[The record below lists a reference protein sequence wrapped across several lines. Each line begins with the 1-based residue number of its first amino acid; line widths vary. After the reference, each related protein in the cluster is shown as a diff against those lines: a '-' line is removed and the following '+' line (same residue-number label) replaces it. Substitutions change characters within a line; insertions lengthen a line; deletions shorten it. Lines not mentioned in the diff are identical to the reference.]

1 MMSFVYLS
9 ESAKIDK
16 LNTTILDIF
25 KDVMGNELNFEK
37 LYFRF
42 RLDSRF
48 DKIIDRKTKS
58 VDAQYLIL
66 DLLMECLGTGLHTD
80 TGIQLAFSRAVSC
93 VILL

>member
-25 KDVMGNELNFEK
+25 KDVNFEK